1 MRFTNAQYAQAL
13 YETLKNK
20 KGKDRAASI
29 RRFVAILQTHKASSR
44 IDRILE
50 KFEAYSLAADGL
62 LKVEVQSPAPISPEI
77 RRDIHGALTQKIF
90 FDESVHPEL
99 LAGIKLIVNNEIL
112 IDATAARRIDS
123 LLRHNRPIA

>member
-13 YETLKNK
+13 YETLKDK
-20 KGKDRAASI
+20 KGKDRTASI
-29 RRFVAILQTHKASSR
+29 RRFVALLQTHKASSR

-77 RRDIHGALTQKIF
+77 RRDIQNALKQKVF
-90 FDESVHPEL
+90 LDESVHPEL

-112 IDATAARRIDS
+112 IDATARRRIDS
-123 LLRHNRPIA
+123 LLIQRRD

>member
-13 YETLKNK
+13 YETLKDK

-29 RRFVAILQTHKASSR
+29 RRFVALLQTHKVSSR

-62 LKVEVQSPAPISPEI
+62 LKIEVESAAPLSPEI
-77 RRDIHGALTQKIF
+77 RRDIHGAFKQKVF
-90 FDESVHPEL
+90 LDESVYPEL
-99 LAGIKLIVNNEIL
+99 LAGIKLIINNEIL

-123 LLRHNRPIA
+123 LLRHNTG